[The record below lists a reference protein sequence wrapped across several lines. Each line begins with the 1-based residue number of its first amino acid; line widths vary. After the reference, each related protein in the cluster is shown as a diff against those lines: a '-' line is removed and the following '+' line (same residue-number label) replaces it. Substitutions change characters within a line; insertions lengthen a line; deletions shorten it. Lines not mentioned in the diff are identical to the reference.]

1 MASLKFQK
9 SALAIAF
16 SAALLSMFVATPAQS
31 ANDFG
36 EIIINGQI
44 SNTTCLLTLGD
55 GGATGSNSRTIN
67 LGTFS
72 IATASAIAI
81 GATLGTAQTAILGLK
96 AADGVSTCTFTGNT
110 RWDVGVNISPE
121 NIEDAGNGVLKNT
134 AATNAATGVGVKL
147 LTAVGAVSTTTAG
160 TNAVNFANSSPSYGT
175 LLSGSATSA
184 LGVLPAQVIAVTVQ
198 MVRATGSVGAG
209 AFTHSIP
216 LNVWYQ

>member
-9 SALAIAF
+9 SALAISF
-16 SAALLSMFVATPAQS
+16 SAALLSMFVASPAQS

-36 EIIINGQI
+36 ELIINGQI

-72 IATASAIAI
+72 TATAGASGI
-81 GATLGTAQTAILGLK
+81 GSTIGNKQHAILGLK
-96 AADGVSTCTFTGNT
+96 AADGVSPCTFIGNT
-110 RWDVGVNISPE
+110 KWDVGVNISPE
-121 NIEDAGNGVLKNT
+121 NIDADVGTGVLKNT
-134 AATNAATGVGVKL
+134 AATNAATGVGVQL
-147 LTAVGAVSTTTAG
+147 MTTVGALGTTAG
-160 TNAVNFANSSPSYGT
+160 TTPVNFANSSPTYGT

-198 MVRATGSVGAG
+198 MVRTGVIGAG
-209 AFTHSIP
+209 VFTHSIP